1 MQRWLIVAA
10 IVIVA
15 ALAIRHPAPVPPLAT
30 TGDPAASMAPHFEER
45 RPTRRPPPTAPA
57 VVYVVGAVRR
67 PGLYSIAAGARI
79 NDAVR
84 AAGGLRPDADPAGIN
99 LAARASDGDEVAVPV
114 LGQPPRPLSST
125 KRSRT
130 PRSRARKT
138 NGVVDVNTASAQALA
153 SVPGIGETIAARIV
167 AVREEEGTFTTFD
180 QLLDVAGLTESRL
193 ERARPYL
200 YL

>member
-10 IVIVA
+10 IALVA
-15 ALAIRHPAPVPPLAT
+15 VLAIRHPAPAPLLAT
-30 TGDPAASMAPHFEER
+30 TGEPAASMAPRLGER
-45 RPTRRPPPTAPA
+45 RPGRRPPATEPA

-79 NDAVR
+79 DDAVR
-84 AAGGLRPDADPAGIN
+84 AAGGLTPDADPAGVN
-99 LAARASDGDEVAVPV
+99 LAARASDGDEIAVPV
-114 LGQPPRPLSST
+114 LGQPTRTLSNT

-130 PRSRARKT
+130 PRSRAHKT
-138 NGVVDVNTASAQALA
+138 NSVVDVNTASAEALA